1 MIYLFIFW
9 VIQKCKK
16 YRLTTITPH
25 YCICIVKSVSAIA
38 IFFVNIYKRFFL
50 GRIFMYPDK
59 HYQNSLWTLI
69 EKKKNSYKIINN
81 PSKENPPKQND
92 T

>member
-1 MIYLFIFW
+1 
-9 VIQKCKK
+9 
-16 YRLTTITPH
+16 
-25 YCICIVKSVSAIA
+25 
-38 IFFVNIYKRFFL
+38 
-50 GRIFMYPDK
+50 MYPDK